1 MKKYIMLVLLSM
13 IGLGAGAAR
22 AIDYTLDVPVY
33 SSYVLRGMV
42 LNDQPVLQ
50 PSLTAI
56 AQNGL
61 SLSLWANM
69 DLTSQSSKAKSKDIQ
84 EENRATSAY
93 QFSEIDP
100 TLTYKLPVSFAEITV
115 NYIHYFFPNNF
126 DERSNSTRQAP
137 KDTGEFFAS
146 IGRSDWYLQPKL
158 TVYWD
163 IRATHGTY
171 ANFSLHH
178 GWDIT
183 DKFNAGLGGSI
194 GGGNAHYNLGN
205 FGVWEKDL
213 VDGNAAVDATYKLSK
228 SVSIGASV
236 QYTILLSENI
246 REAANESY
254 GYYNNGDQGIWIG
267 CARVTYSF

>member
-1 MKKYIMLVLLSM
+1 MLVLLTM
-13 IGLGAGAAR
+13 IGFSGLRSIASPNGL
-22 AIDYTLDVPVY
+22 DYTLDVPVY

-69 DLTSQSSKAKSKDIQ
+69 DLTSQSSKAKSKDIAA
-84 EENRATSAY
+84 ENRATSAY
-93 QFSEIDP
+93 QFSEVDP
-100 TLTYKLPVSFAEITV
+100 TITYKLPVTFAEINV
-115 NYIHYFFPNNF
+115 GYVHYFFPNNF
-126 DERSNSTRQAP
+126 DDRSNSTRQAP
-137 KDTGEFFAS
+137 KDTGEFFGS

-171 ANFSLHH
+171 ANFSIHH

-183 DKFNAGLGGSI
+183 DKFNTGLGASI

-205 FGVWEKDL
+205 FGVWSKDL
-213 VDGNAAVDATYKLSK
+213 VDGNAIADATYKITK
-228 SVSIGASV
+228 SLSIGASI
-236 QYTILLSENI
+236 QYTIIVSEQI
-246 REAANESY
+246 RDAANESY
-254 GYYNNGDQGIWIG
+254 GYFNNGDQGIWIG
-267 CARVTYSF
+267 AARMTYNF